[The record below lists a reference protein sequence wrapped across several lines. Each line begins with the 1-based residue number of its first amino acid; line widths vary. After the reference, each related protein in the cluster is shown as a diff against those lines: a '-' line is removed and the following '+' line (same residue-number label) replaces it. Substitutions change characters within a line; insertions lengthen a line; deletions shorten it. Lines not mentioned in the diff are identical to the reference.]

1 MQLES
6 HDGIGELEVNM
17 DLLEYKVT
25 FDNIKAH
32 PWTRIL
38 DQYHLN
44 AFRLHVIYEFVSWNS
59 ENPGILDL
67 RSPSLEFGNLELWFD
82 HFEV

>member
-17 DLLEYKVT
+17 DHLEYKVT

-32 PWTRIL
+32 P
-38 DQYHLN
+38 
-44 AFRLHVIYEFVSWNS
+44 
-59 ENPGILDL
+59 
-67 RSPSLEFGNLELWFD
+67 
-82 HFEV
+82 